1 MENEKT
7 ISLQGGEYFL
17 TEEMTSAY
25 RVLGGTAFL
34 YIVPLREKEIGRRS
48 FLYEIKAGEV
58 IPGFCHQDMDY
69 CQWRFC
75 IVPVE
80 AVSIQIIPHGST
92 RILRERFVKK
102 AELKNYEKEGF
113 EGSLVDRYRKN
124 IVVEDGFIRRSQKRR
139 TDAAEHTKGL
149 IRNAFRKTVAVPET
163 ERTGNRL
170 YDAMAVLCAER
181 GISVAPYEK
190 VKEVCGEGGS
200 TAEIARLSH
209 FAYRQVLLTEGW
221 EQADGGSLL
230 VFDEKKKPYAC
241 LPKKHGGYL
250 LYDTEKETL
259 TPVTKALAAA
269 LNPEAYVIYRPLPEQ
284 AGRQELVRFC
294 KKSIRRNDMVLLFV
308 LTVVTALI
316 ELLLPTIS
324 SSLYDTY
331 IPLGAKTILFQIGC
345 LMGAFLIANILFGIV
360 KNLVNFRIISRMSCE
375 FQTAAYDRL
384 FNLPESFYRD
394 YESADLAQ
402 RVMGAGTLAGT
413 IGSAVLM
420 TAVSLVFSLICLG
433 KMIGYSG
440 KLAGIGIGMT
450 GIYGLLY
457 YMVSVRALNYK
468 KKAVELEGK
477 TGSMMYQFLNGI
489 AKLRI
494 AGVED
499 RALYEYMKPY
509 VSLRNCEEQK
519 RRILSLGE
527 TMNLVSGSVFAMILY
542 LVIMKGNM
550 TISLGS
556 FIGFQTIFGTFTASA
571 LQLVQALVQIRSAGP
586 ELERLKP
593 VLENRPEFEEA
604 CELPGELSGA
614 VEINNVS
621 FRYSVDAPMV
631 LSDLSLNIRAGE
643 YIGIVGTSGCGKS
656 TLLKLLLGFEKPVSG
671 KIYYD
676 NKDIDSLDKREL
688 RKKMGVVLQDGKLIS
703 GSIYENIT
711 ITAPEATL
719 KDVER
724 VVEAV
729 GLKKD
734 IAAMPMGLHTV
745 LSEDCGTI
753 SGGQQQRILIARAI
767 ISNPKILLFDEAT
780 SALDNVTQSM
790 VCDTLEAMDST
801 RIVIAHRLSTV
812 IRCDRILVL
821 DRGTIAEQGTYEEL
835 MEKKGL
841 FYDLASRQIQ

>member
-1 MENEKT
+1 MEDKKT

-25 RVLGGTAFL
+25 RILGGTAFL
-34 YIVPLREKEIGRRS
+34 YIVPLRKKEIGRRS

-80 AVSIQIIPHGST
+80 AVSVEVIPFGST
-92 RILRERFVKK
+92 RVLRERFVRK
-102 AELKNYEKEGF
+102 ADLKNYGKEGF
-113 EGSLVDRYRKN
+113 EGCITDRYRKN

-139 TDAAEHTKGL
+139 IDAAERTRNL
-149 IRNAFRKTVAVPET
+149 IRGAFRKEASVPET

-170 YDAMAVLCAER
+170 YDVMTVLCAER
-181 GISVAPYEK
+181 EISIAPYEK
-190 VKEVCGEGGS
+190 VKEVCGEDGS
-200 TAEIARLSH
+200 IAEIARLSH
-209 FAYRQVLLTEGW
+209 FAYRRVLLTEGW
-221 EQADGGSLL
+221 ERMDGGALL
-230 VFDEKKKPYAC
+230 VFNKKKKPYVC

-269 LNPEAYVIYRPLPEQ
+269 LEPEAYVIYRPLPEQ
-284 AGRQELVRFC
+284 AGRQELIRFC
-294 KKSIRRNDMVLLFV
+294 KKSIRRNDMILLFV

-316 ELLLPTIS
+316 ELLLPIIT
-324 SSLYDTY
+324 SSLYDVY
-331 IPLGAKTILFQIGC
+331 IPLGAKTILLQIGC
-345 LMGAFLIANILFGIV
+345 LMGAFLIADILFGIV

-375 FQTAAYDRL
+375 LQTAAYDRL
-384 FNLPESFYRD
+384 FNLPESFYRT

-402 RVMGAGTLAGT
+402 RVMGAGVLAGT

-420 TAVSLVFSLICLG
+420 TAVSLVFLGICLG

-440 KLAGIGIGMT
+440 KLAGAGIVMT
-450 GIYGLLY
+450 VIYGLFY
-457 YMVSVRALNYK
+457 YGISVRALRYK
-468 KKAVELEGK
+468 KKVVELEGK

-509 VSLRNCEEQK
+509 VSLRNCEERK
-519 RRILSLGE
+519 RRILSLGK
-527 TMNLVSGSVFAMILY
+527 TMNLVSGAVFAMILY
-542 LVIMKGNM
+542 LVVMKGSVAV
-550 TISLGS
+550 SLGS
-556 FIGFQTIFGTFTASA
+556 FLGFQTVFGTFTASA
-571 LQLVQALVQIRSAGP
+571 LQLVQALIQVRSAKP
-586 ELERLKP
+586 ELERLEP
-593 VLENRPEFEEA
+593 VFKNRPEFEEA
-604 CELPGELSGA
+604 SELPGELSGA
-614 VEINNVS
+614 VEVNNVS
-621 FRYSVDAPMV
+621 FRYSADAPVV

-688 RKKMGVVLQDGKLIS
+688 RRKMGVVLQDGKLIS

-711 ITAPEATL
+711 IIAPEASI

-734 IAAMPMGLHTV
+734 IAAMPMGLHTM

-780 SALDNVTQSM
+780 SALDNVTQRM
-790 VCDTLEAMDST
+790 ICDTLEAMDST

-821 DRGTIAEQGTYEEL
+821 DRGRIAEQGSYEEL

-841 FYDLASRQIQ
+841 FYELANRQLS